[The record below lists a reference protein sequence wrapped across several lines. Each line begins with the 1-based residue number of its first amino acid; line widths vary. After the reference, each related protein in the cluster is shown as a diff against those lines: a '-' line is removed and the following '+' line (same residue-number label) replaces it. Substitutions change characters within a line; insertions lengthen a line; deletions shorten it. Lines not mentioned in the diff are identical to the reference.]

1 MALSPMQQSQMYGG
15 SLSFEE
21 RMAEEQRRNQQTF
34 AMNLGRFAM
43 MAGTGMAQG
52 IGAGLSQTDLRNPF
66 VGAGAAVM
74 GGMQPA
80 NVATGQMM
88 TRVGQEAMFR
98 DQMSREEEASRQRRK
113 EILGQAEEDR
123 ASFAGIKS
131 GVQGGAMQP
140 TSRIEQ
146 QIEEEYNPVGL
157 TLGLSNM
164 NRFGHVYAAQQGLQS
179 AREQMISE
187 RARRIM
193 LGMGM

>member
-1 MALSPMQQSQMYGG
+1 MALSPMQQSPMGGG
-15 SLSFEE
+15 SRSWEE
-21 RMAEEQRRNQQTF
+21 MQAFRRQQQDMTF
-34 AMNLGRFAM
+34 MQNLGRFAM
-43 MAGTGMAQG
+43 MAGSGMAQG
-52 IGAGLSQTDLRNPF
+52 IGAGLAGTDLRNPF
-66 VGAGAAVM
+66 AGAGAAVM

-80 NVATGQMM
+80 NIATSQMM
-88 TRVGQEAMFR
+88 SRVGQEAMFR

-113 EILGQAEEDR
+113 EILGRAEEDR

-187 RARRIM
+187 KARRIM